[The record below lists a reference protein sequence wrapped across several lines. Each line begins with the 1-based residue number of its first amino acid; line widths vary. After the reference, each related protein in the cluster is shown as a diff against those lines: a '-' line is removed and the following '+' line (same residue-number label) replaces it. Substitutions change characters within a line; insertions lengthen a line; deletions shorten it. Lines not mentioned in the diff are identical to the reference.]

1 VLGTVVTTATPSLGS
16 LKNPRYGIK
25 DAKQLQGAVVVA
37 ILRIETILSKGTSTS
52 MLPIQ
57 KRKFPSEVTSTER
70 MKLYQNQATA
80 KRLATDTAT
89 TVP

>member
-1 VLGTVVTTATPSLGS
+1 
-16 LKNPRYGIK
+16 
-25 DAKQLQGAVVVA
+25 VVA